1 MGITKSR
8 VIQNSKNNR
17 CSWPRSLARCMETD
31 TSAIRLN
38 AQFREREVKIPFAVS
53 GVDSGSCVFRGPATA
68 VTVASNLA

>member
-1 MGITKSR
+1 MK
-8 VIQNSKNNR
+8 
-17 CSWPRSLARCMETD
+17 TD

-38 AQFREREVKIPFAVS
+38 AQFRELEVKIPFAVS